1 MSPAANSLVYALTGE
16 VTDEAVERAKLDM
29 ARRRERGAHALR
41 RIAAGEAPD
50 VVGAR
55 ELGGHDVVVEG
66 DAQYFA
72 AWREKA
78 NIKYTLE
85 DELRPGSNRHVDS
98 IKKDKPRE
106 RGLRNLAVHVCERD
120 EQPPLLAM
128 HAALGLRAL
137 RCEPRA
143 EVAAPQRLGP
153 RATRNTAPPP
163 LPDRPCATRLSAPPP
178 LATGMRVE
186 ARFGATER
194 ALKGQLT
201 AVACTKW
208 YPGVL
213 REEVDD
219 GLWHVDYDD
228 GDEEAEV
235 VAKYIRVQ
243 SM

>member
-1 MSPAANSLVYALTGE
+1 MCVSPAANSLVYALTGE

-66 DAQYFA
+66 DAKYFA

-78 NIKYTLE
+78 NLKYTLE
-85 DELRPGSNRHVDS
+85 DELRPGSNLHVDS
-98 IKKDKPRE
+98 IRKNTPRE

-120 EQPPLLAM
+120 EPPLLLTM

-143 EVAAPQRLGP
+143 AVAAPQLLLDGP
-153 RATRNTAPPP
+153 RATRS
-163 LPDRPCATRLSAPPP
+163 SAPPP
-178 LATGMRVE
+178 LKRGLPVF
-186 ARFGATER
+186 ARFRATSHAR
-194 ALKGQLT
+194 NGMLS
-201 AVACTKW
+201 AVECTKW

-213 REEVDD
+213 REEVGD
-219 GLWHVDYDD
+219 GVWRVDYDD

-235 VAKYIRVQ
+235 VAKYIRLQ
-243 SM
+243 